1 MKRVTYAHA
10 AVSDISD
17 IWDYT
22 EDRWG
27 YAQAVAYD
35 ARLEERILGVAAGD
49 VASQSAEEVGKGL
62 RRVLAGRHVVFFRE
76 DAEAVT
82 VLRVLH
88 QRMDVGA
95 L

>member
-1 MKRVTYAHA
+1 MKRVRYARA
-10 AVSDISD
+10 AVNDISD
-17 IWDYT
+17 IWGYT

-27 YAQAVAYD
+27 YAQAAAYD
-35 ARLEERILGVAAGD
+35 AKLEQRIRGVATGD
-49 VASQSAEEVGKGL
+49 VASQSAEEFGRGL
-62 RRVLAGRHVVFFRE
+62 RRVLAGRHVVFFHE

-88 QRMDVGA
+88 QRVDISV

>member
-1 MKRVTYAHA
+1 MKRISYTRA
-10 AVSDISD
+10 ATEDIAD

-35 ARLEERILGVAAGD
+35 AKLEERILGIAAGD
-49 VASQSAEEVGKGL
+49 VASLSAEDVGVGL

-76 DAEAVT
+76 GAETVT
-82 VLRVLH
+82 VVRVLH
-88 QRMDVGA
+88 QRMDVGG